1 MLRCVQVLRYKGF
14 PLDDNEEK
22 LMQSLKSIEEQTP
35 EQLNNK
41 LREAW
46 VTLQHIKRTR
56 QASPEDSWQATSEED
71 VATIAQVKN
80 K

>member
-41 LREAW
+41 LRETW
-46 VTLQHIKRTR
+46 VN
-56 QASPEDSWQATSEED
+56 ETS
-71 VATIAQVKN
+71 II
-80 K
+80 